1 MVLFSHN
8 IAMVITMVRKTGGL
22 LTKDDADFVDAG
34 YCLETSLQQPPG
46 GALRAQHCILIVRIC
61 TKNAIYQESTCSE

>member
-8 IAMVITMVRKTGGL
+8 IAMVITMLRKTGGL

-34 YCLETSLQQPPG
+34 YCLETSLQQPL
-46 GALRAQHCILIVRIC
+46 LREH
-61 TKNAIYQESTCSE
+61 SERSIAF